1 MGAYLDKPERG
12 KDSGEGANGA
22 FAYGFSSMQGWRRTQ
37 EDAHAAVVDLD
48 GADAAAGAEETGFFA
63 VYDGHGGAAVARYCA
78 RHLHAQLRKCDAY
91 KRGDVAAALT
101 ETYLLMDEMMATREA
116 ELELRELSKDSHAK
130 PQITPLGTSI
140 KIAREEE
147 DGGVVE
153 DDVCDVM
160 EIGVPKV
167 VLDKLRSGSIGKNGD
182 ITISVESTPVVG
194 GANDGGEARVLVDA
208 GAAASEVAARAAGA
222 AASAVDAMQTTPDNG
237 SIEKKRA
244 RAADGAADEH
254 GIERDEDEGK
264 RACNSSAGEGGDDE
278 EGIYVTPPGQTVA
291 TADDLLPPTTG
302 GLVSGPAAGCTAVVA
317 VVRGN
322 SLVVAN
328 CGDSRCVLSRGGAA
342 VALSRDHKPEDPE
355 ELKRIEKAKCFVADG
370 RVNGVLNLSRA
381 IGDSEFKQSKE
392 VPAAEQAVTAMPEI
406 MTQTLRLS
414 ADASEGEDADA
425 LDEFLVLGCDGIFD
439 VKTNQ
444 EVVDF
449 VREQLAQGTGL
460 REAAE
465 ALLDD
470 CLAPDCGGSGVGCD
484 NMSAVVVTFGTQA
497 QAFPGG
503 EHAERLK
510 ASGGAKVVG
519 GSSGADGGGLPPLAS
534 ALSMTR
540 R

>member
-91 KRGDVAAALT
+91 KRGD
-101 ETYLLMDEMMATREA
+101 
-116 ELELRELSKDSHAK
+116 
-130 PQITPLGTSI
+130 
-140 KIAREEE
+140 
-147 DGGVVE
+147 
-153 DDVCDVM
+153 
-160 EIGVPKV
+160 
-167 VLDKLRSGSIGKNGD
+167 
-182 ITISVESTPVVG
+182 
-194 GANDGGEARVLVDA
+194 
-208 GAAASEVAARAAGA
+208 
-222 AASAVDAMQTTPDNG
+222 
-237 SIEKKRA
+237 
-244 RAADGAADEH
+244 H